1 MEVPEDRTARHGMT
15 DCDPDR
21 HCLTDGMGVHSAQF
35 KLGGRQVTQT
45 LVLEG
50 LKRRRLPINLRQSG
64 NSDARILISTRIRKS
79 PWWHL
84 SKAAG
89 CWAYTTYN
97 HLYHPRAYI
106 KPEDGGLMAEYE
118 YLTEHVSMWDVAVE
132 RQIQVKGPDAADFVN
147 MLITR
152 DVHTV
157 VPTMQARYVIL
168 CNQYGGVINDP
179 VLLRVA
185 DDEFWFSISDSD
197 LLLWAQGINSSRK
210 FNVDIHEI
218 DVSPVQIQG
227 PKSVLLM
234 EKMFGPHIREIPY
247 YHIIHDT
254 LNGHAVTI
262 SRTGFSA
269 EVGFEI
275 YLHDAM
281 LNADEVWPYILEQG
295 KEFNLGVIAP
305 SHIRRLEA
313 GILSY
318 GQDMDIENNPFE
330 VRLGWQVDL
339 NKSDFIG
346 KEALTRIKEE
356 GVQQRL
362 VGLRVGGEPIV
373 WYNEDF
379 YLVKDRDSGD
389 EDGVGYVTSA
399 FWSPTQESNIALA
412 VMPRSH
418 WRLGTHVKVQLPKD
432 GIVDAEVVRVPF
444 VDPTKERPK
453 TSL

>member
-1 MEVPEDRTARHGMT
+1 MA
-15 DCDPDR
+15 
-21 HCLTDGMGVHSAQF
+21 
-35 KLGGRQVTQT
+35 QT
-45 LVLEG
+45 LAIDG
-50 LKRRRLPINLRQSG
+50 LKRRHWPINLRQSG

-118 YLTEHVSMWDVAVE
+118 YLTQHVSMWDVAVE
-132 RQIQVKGPDAADFVN
+132 RQIQIKGPDAADFVN
-147 MLITR
+147 LLITR
-152 DVHTV
+152 DVHSLI
-157 VPTMQARYVIL
+157 PTMQARYVIL
-168 CNQYGGVINDP
+168 CNQYGGIVNDP

-197 LLLWAQGINSSRK
+197 VLLWSQGVNSFAN
-210 FNVDIHEI
+210 FNVEIHEI

-227 PKSVLLM
+227 PKSVPLM
-234 EKMFGPHIREIPY
+234 ERMFGPHIRDIPY
-247 YHIIHDT
+247 YGLIHDE
-254 LNGHAVTI
+254 LNGHKVTI

-275 YLHDAM
+275 YLHDAT
-281 LNADEVWPYILEQG
+281 LHADDVWPYILEQG
-295 KEFNLGVIAP
+295 REFNLRVIAP

-318 GQDMDIENNPFE
+318 GQDMDIENNPYE

-339 NKSDFIG
+339 DKKSDFIG
-346 KEALTRIKEE
+346 KDALREIKQN

-362 VGLRVGGEPIV
+362 VGLKLGGEPIT

-379 YLVKDRDSGD
+379 YLVKDRENGD
-389 EDGVGYVTSA
+389 DIGYVTSA
-399 FWSPTQESNIALA
+399 FWSPSNGSNIALA
-412 VMPRSH
+412 VMPETH
-418 WRLGTHVKVQLPKD
+418 WRIGTEVRVRLPND
-432 GIVDAEVVRVPF
+432 GIVNAVVTRVPF
-444 VDPTKERPK
+444 YDPTKEVPK
-453 TSL
+453 TALSS

>member
-1 MEVPEDRTARHGMT
+1 MA
-15 DCDPDR
+15 
-21 HCLTDGMGVHSAQF
+21 
-35 KLGGRQVTQT
+35 QT
-45 LVLEG
+45 LAIDG
-50 LKRRRLPINLRQSG
+50 LKRRHWPINLRQSG

-118 YLTEHVSMWDVAVE
+118 YLTQHVSMWDVAVE
-132 RQIQVKGPDAADFVN
+132 RQIQIKGPDAADFVN
-147 MLITR
+147 LLITR
-152 DVHTV
+152 DVHSLI
-157 VPTMQARYVIL
+157 PAMQARYVIL
-168 CNQYGGVINDP
+168 CNQYGGIVNDP

-197 LLLWAQGINSSRK
+197 VLLWSQGVNSFAN
-210 FNVDIHEI
+210 FNVEIHEI

-227 PKSVLLM
+227 PKSVSLM
-234 EKMFGPHIREIPY
+234 EKMFGPHIRDIPY
-247 YHIIHDT
+247 YGLVHDE
-254 LNGHAVTI
+254 LNGRKVTI

-275 YLHDAM
+275 YLHDAT
-281 LNADEVWPYILEQG
+281 LHADDVWPYILEQG
-295 KEFNLGVIAP
+295 REFNLRVIAP

-318 GQDMDIENNPFE
+318 GQDMDIENNPYE

-339 NKSDFIG
+339 DKKSDFIG
-346 KEALTRIKEE
+346 KDALREIKQN

-362 VGLRVGGEPIV
+362 VGLKLGGEPIT

-379 YLVKDRDSGD
+379 YLVKDRENGD
-389 EDGVGYVTSA
+389 DIGYVTSA
-399 FWSPTQESNIALA
+399 FWSPSNGSNIALA
-412 VMPRSH
+412 VMPETH
-418 WRLGTHVKVQLPKD
+418 WRIGTEVRVRLPND
-432 GIVDAEVVRVPF
+432 GIVNAVVTRVPF
-444 VDPTKERPK
+444 YDPTKEVPK
-453 TSL
+453 TALSS